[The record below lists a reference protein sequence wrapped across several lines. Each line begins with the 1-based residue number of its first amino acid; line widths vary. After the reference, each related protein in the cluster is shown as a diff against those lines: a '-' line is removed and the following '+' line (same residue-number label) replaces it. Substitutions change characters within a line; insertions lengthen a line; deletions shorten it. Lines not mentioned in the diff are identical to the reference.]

1 MGVYLD
7 TSYLLKYTDSLTV
20 SPEQKCSK
28 IALNQSPT
36 ASEAMMTATIQ
47 EVPKA
52 GTKSQWKLDPT
63 HTLVEFSAKHLMI
76 STVKGRIADVEG
88 VINVDETNPQNSSV
102 VATLK
107 GASIDTRTD
116 QRDQHLRSAD
126 FLHVEKYPEITFR
139 STRIEG
145 ARDEFKLTGDLTI
158 KDVTRLITLDVRFE
172 GQTKDPWGGERIGF
186 SASGK
191 IDRRDFGLTWN
202 VVLEA
207 GGLTVGNDIKINIEV
222 EAVRV

>member
-1 MGVYLD
+1 MSAVETAPAIG
-7 TSYLLKYTDSLTV
+7 
-20 SPEQKCSK
+20 SK
-28 IALNQSPT
+28 T
-36 ASEAMMTATIQ
+36 T
-47 EVPKA
+47 
-52 GTKSQWKLDPT
+52 WKLDPS

-76 STVKGRIADVEG
+76 TTVKGRFTDVEG
-88 VINVDETNPQNSSV
+88 FIHADDKNIANSSV
-102 VATLK
+102 EATLK
-107 GASIDTRTD
+107 AVSIDTRTE
-116 QRDQHLRSAD
+116 QRDNHLRSAD
-126 FLHVEKYPEITFR
+126 FLEVEKYPEITFR

-145 ARDEFKLTGDLTI
+145 TKKEFKLTGDLTI
-158 KDVTRLITLDVRFE
+158 RGVTKPVTLDVTFE

-222 EAVRV
+222 EAVKVQ